1 MRKRSSYRP
10 KPQLPNPVAWIING
24 FKPISQAG
32 IVNVQ
37 IKNHNAIDA
46 LRKGIADREDIDTII
61 EALNIAEALQRLGI
75 GDEYKDELRGAQ
87 DALYAVSKRGID
99 REYRFVL
106 KAQELAAINLG
117 MEIHDAQIDVTTVEQ
132 MEKAIDIVKSE
143 IKNRKARVIMEKSA

>member
-24 FKPISQAG
+24 FKPVTQAG

-37 IKNHNAIDA
+37 IKNHAAIDA

-75 GDEYKDELRGAQ
+75 GDEYKDELRSAQ
-87 DALYAVSKRGID
+87 DALYAVSKRGVD

-106 KAQELAAINLG
+106 KAQELTAINLG
-117 MEIHDAQIDVTTVEQ
+117 MEIHDAQIEVTTIEQ

-143 IKNRKARVIMEKSA
+143 IKNRRARVIMEKSA

>member
-10 KPQLPNPVAWIING
+10 KPQLANPVAWIING

-87 DALYAVSKRGID
+87 DALYAVSKRGVD

-106 KAQELAAINLG
+106 KAQELTAINLG
-117 MEIHDAQIDVTTVEQ
+117 MEIHDAQIEVTTVEQ

>member
-10 KPQLPNPVAWIING
+10 KPQLANPVAWIING
-24 FKPISQAG
+24 FKPITQAG

-75 GDEYKDELRGAQ
+75 GDEYKDELRSAQ
-87 DALYAVSKRGID
+87 DALYAVSKRGVD

-106 KAQELAAINLG
+106 KAQELTAINLG
-117 MEIHDAQIDVTTVEQ
+117 MEIHDAQIEVTTVEQ

-143 IKNRKARVIMEKSA
+143 IKNRKARIIMEKSA

>member
-24 FKPISQAG
+24 FKPVSQAG

-37 IKNHNAIDA
+37 IKNHSAIDS
-46 LRKGIADREDIDTII
+46 LRKGVASREDIDTII

-75 GDEYKDELRGAQ
+75 GDEYRDEVRAAQ

-106 KAQELAAINLG
+106 KAQELVSINLG
-117 MEIHDAQIDVTTVEQ
+117 MEIHDAQIEVTAIHH
-132 MEKAIDIVKSE
+132 MEEALNIVRDE
-143 IKNRKARVIMEKSA
+143 IKNRKARVILEKTL

>member
-46 LRKGIADREDIDTII
+46 LRKGVADREDIDTII
-61 EALNIAEALQRLGI
+61 EALNIAESLQRLGI
-75 GDEYKDELRGAQ
+75 GDEYKDELRAAQ

-117 MEIHDAQIDVTTVEQ
+117 MEIHDAQIEVTTIHQ
-132 MEKAIDIVKSE
+132 MEDALDIVRDE
-143 IKNRKARVIMEKSA
+143 IKNRKARVILEKST

>member
-24 FKPISQAG
+24 FKPVSQAG

-61 EALNIAEALQRLGI
+61 EAFNIAEALQRLGI

-87 DALYAVSKRGID
+87 DALYAVSKRGVD

-106 KAQELAAINLG
+106 KAQELTAINLG
-117 MEIHDAQIDVTTVEQ
+117 MEIHDAQIEVTTIEQ

>member
-1 MRKRSSYRP
+1 VRKRSSYRP

-24 FKPISQAG
+24 FKPVSQAG

-37 IKNHNAIDA
+37 IKNHSAIDS
-46 LRKGIADREDIDTII
+46 LRKGVASREDIDTII

-75 GDEYKDELRGAQ
+75 GDEYRTELREAQ

-106 KAQELAAINLG
+106 KAQELVSINLG
-117 MEIHDAQIDVTTVEQ
+117 MEIHDAQIEVTAIHH
-132 MEKAIDIVKSE
+132 MEEALNIVRDE
-143 IKNRKARVIMEKSA
+143 IKNRKARVILEKTL

>member
-24 FKPISQAG
+24 FKPVSQAG

-37 IKNHNAIDA
+37 IKNHSAIDS
-46 LRKGIADREDIDTII
+46 LRKGVASREDIDTII

-75 GDEYKDELRGAQ
+75 GDEYRTELREAQ

-106 KAQELAAINLG
+106 KAQELVSINLG
-117 MEIHDAQIDVTTVEQ
+117 MEIHDAQIEVTAIHH
-132 MEKAIDIVKSE
+132 MEEALNIVRDE
-143 IKNRKARVIMEKSA
+143 IKNRKARVILEKTL

>member
-1 MRKRSSYRP
+1 VRKRSSYRP

-24 FKPISQAG
+24 FKPVSQAG

-37 IKNHNAIDA
+37 IKNHSAIDS
-46 LRKGIADREDIDTII
+46 LRKGVASKEDIDTII

-75 GDEYKDELRGAQ
+75 GDEYRTELREAQ

-106 KAQELAAINLG
+106 KAQELVAINLG
-117 MEIHDAQIDVTTVEQ
+117 MEIHDAQIEVTAIHH
-132 MEKAIDIVKSE
+132 MEEALNIVRDE
-143 IKNRKARVIMEKSA
+143 IKNRKARVILEKTL